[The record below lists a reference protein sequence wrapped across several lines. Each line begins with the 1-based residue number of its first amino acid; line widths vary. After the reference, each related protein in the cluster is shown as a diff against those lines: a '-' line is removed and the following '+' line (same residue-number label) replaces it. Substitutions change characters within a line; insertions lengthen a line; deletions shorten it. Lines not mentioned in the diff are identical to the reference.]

1 MNEKNLVKILAAA
14 AVILMI
20 VFISLFC
27 IDTHE
32 STSLTV
38 KSQDTLKDGD
48 AYSVELCDSK
58 GNPIANQDISISF
71 GSNSFNVTTDE
82 NGIAILKI
90 NNVPAGEYEVK
101 IQYNGNIHYKNT
113 SAVHHAVI
121 SEIEKT
127 RSLDEILQSGEYK
140 KKIGD
145 YRIVEY
151 GYMGDMELALV
162 EDSNG
167 KKWIMGGDG
176 FCLKK
181 LDSTS
186 PFFQSYQ
193 QHFCLLQLICT
204 VCLCGHLH

>member
-140 KKIGD
+140 K
-145 YRIVEY
+145 R
-151 GYMGDMELALV
+151 LV
-162 EDSNG
+162 ITG
-167 KKWIMGGDG
+167 
-176 FCLKK
+176 
-181 LDSTS
+181 
-186 PFFQSYQ
+186 
-193 QHFCLLQLICT
+193 LLNT
-204 VCLCGHLH
+204 VIWEIWSLH

>member
-1 MNEKNLVKILAAA
+1 MNEKNLIKILAAA

-32 STSLTV
+32 STSLSV

-71 GSNSFNVTTDE
+71 GSNSFNLTTDE
-82 NGIAILKI
+82 NGIAVLKI
-90 NNVPAGEYEVK
+90 NNVPAGEYDVE
-101 IQYNGNIHYKNT
+101 IQYMGNSHYKNT

-151 GYMGDMELALV
+151 SYMGDMELALV

-176 FCLKK
+176 F
-181 LDSTS
+181 TS
-186 PFFQSYQ
+186 
-193 QHFCLLQLICT
+193 
-204 VCLCGHLH
+204 V

>member
-58 GNPIANQDISISF
+58 GNPISNQDIFISF

-82 NGIAILKI
+82 NGIVILKI
-90 NNVPAGEYEVK
+90 NNVPAGEYDIE
-101 IQYNGNIHYKNT
+101 IQYMGNSHYKNT

-121 SEIEKT
+121 QETGHSEK

-167 KKWIMGGDG
+167 KKWIMAGDG
-176 FCLKK
+176 F
-181 LDSTS
+181 TS
-186 PFFQSYQ
+186 
-193 QHFCLLQLICT
+193 
-204 VCLCGHLH
+204 V

>member
-38 KSQDTLKDGD
+38 KSPDTLKDGD
-48 AYSVELCDSK
+48 SYSVELCDSK

-82 NGIAILKI
+82 NGIAVLKI
-90 NNVPAGEYEVK
+90 NS
-101 IQYNGNIHYKNT
+101 HYKNT

-176 FCLKK
+176 F
-181 LDSTS
+181 TS
-186 PFFQSYQ
+186 
-193 QHFCLLQLICT
+193 
-204 VCLCGHLH
+204 V

>member
-1 MNEKNLVKILAAA
+1 MNEKNLIKILAAA

-48 AYSVELCDSK
+48 SYSVELCDSK
-58 GNPIANQDISISF
+58 GNPIANQNISISF

-162 EDSNG
+162 EDSNE

-176 FCLKK
+176 F
-181 LDSTS
+181 TS
-186 PFFQSYQ
+186 
-193 QHFCLLQLICT
+193 
-204 VCLCGHLH
+204 V

>member
-1 MNEKNLVKILAAA
+1 MNEKNLIKILAATA
-14 AVILMI
+14 IILGI
-20 VFISLFC
+20 VLISLFC

-38 KSQDTLKDGD
+38 KSSDTLKDGD
-48 AYSVELCDSK
+48 SYSVELCDSK

-71 GSNSFNVTTDE
+71 GSNSFNLTTDE

-90 NNVPAGEYEVK
+90 SNVPADEYDVK
-101 IQYNGNIHYKNT
+101 IQYNGNSHYKNT
-113 SAVHHAVI
+113 STVHHAVI
-121 SEIEKT
+121 QDTGHSEK

-167 KKWIMGGDG
+167 KKWIMAGDG
-176 FCLKK
+176 F
-181 LDSTS
+181 TS
-186 PFFQSYQ
+186 
-193 QHFCLLQLICT
+193 
-204 VCLCGHLH
+204 V

>member
-32 STSLTV
+32 STSLSV
-38 KSQDTLKDGD
+38 KSPDTLKDGD
-48 AYSVELCDSK
+48 SYSVELCDSK

-82 NGIAILKI
+82 NGIAVLKI

-101 IQYNGNIHYKNT
+101 IQYNGNSHYKNT

-145 YRIVEY
+145 YQIVEY
-151 GYMGDMELALV
+151 NYMGDMESALV
-162 EDSNG
+162 EDSRG
-167 KKWIMGGDG
+167 KKWIMSGDG
-176 FCLKK
+176 F
-181 LDSTS
+181 TS
-186 PFFQSYQ
+186 
-193 QHFCLLQLICT
+193 
-204 VCLCGHLH
+204 V

>member
-1 MNEKNLVKILAAA
+1 MNEKNLIKILAATA
-14 AVILMI
+14 IILGI
-20 VFISLFC
+20 VLISLFC

-38 KSQDTLKDGD
+38 KSSDTLKDGD
-48 AYSVELCDSK
+48 SYSVELCDSK

-71 GSNSFNVTTDE
+71 GPNSFNLTTDE

-90 NNVPAGEYEVK
+90 SNVPADEYDVK
-101 IQYNGNIHYKNT
+101 IQYNGNSHYKNT
-113 SAVHHAVI
+113 STVHHAVI
-121 SEIEKT
+121 QDTGHSEK

-167 KKWIMGGDG
+167 KKWIMAGDG
-176 FCLKK
+176 F
-181 LDSTS
+181 TS
-186 PFFQSYQ
+186 
-193 QHFCLLQLICT
+193 
-204 VCLCGHLH
+204 V

>member
-1 MNEKNLVKILAAA
+1 MNEKNLIKILAAA

-58 GNPIANQDISISF
+58 GNPIANQNISISF
-71 GSNSFNVTTDE
+71 ESNSFNLTTDE
-82 NGIAILKI
+82 NGIAVLKI
-90 NNVPAGEYEVK
+90 SNVPAGEYDIK
-101 IQYNGNIHYKNT
+101 IQYYGNSHYKNT

-176 FCLKK
+176 F
-181 LDSTS
+181 TS
-186 PFFQSYQ
+186 
-193 QHFCLLQLICT
+193 
-204 VCLCGHLH
+204 V

>member
-1 MNEKNLVKILAAA
+1 MDLVNFLFSKMINVQTVFQVDNFILIFKFIAAA
-14 AVILMI
+14 SAKIRVFGIVCFTAYYAVSEM
-20 VFISLFC
+20 
-27 IDTHE
+27 
-32 STSLTV
+32 
-38 KSQDTLKDGD
+38 
-48 AYSVELCDSK
+48 
-58 GNPIANQDISISF
+58 DISISF

-101 IQYNGNIHYKNT
+101 IQYNGNSHYKNT

-121 SEIEKT
+121 LKIEKT
-127 RSLDEILQSGEYK
+127 RSPDEILQSGEYK

-167 KKWIMGGDG
+167 KKWIMSGDG
-176 FCLKK
+176 F
-181 LDSTS
+181 TS
-186 PFFQSYQ
+186 
-193 QHFCLLQLICT
+193 
-204 VCLCGHLH
+204 V

>member
-101 IQYNGNIHYKNT
+101 I
-113 SAVHHAVI
+113 
-121 SEIEKT
+121 
-127 RSLDEILQSGEYK
+127 
-140 KKIGD
+140 
-145 YRIVEY
+145 
-151 GYMGDMELALV
+151 
-162 EDSNG
+162 
-167 KKWIMGGDG
+167 
-176 FCLKK
+176 
-181 LDSTS
+181 
-186 PFFQSYQ
+186 
-193 QHFCLLQLICT
+193 
-204 VCLCGHLH
+204 